1 MPICNDDTRLEKLQA
16 LGFESESDYHD
27 HERVMQASKVLGAEQ
42 KVDSI
47 AAGSS
52 VFNRQ
57 NVGAPHNS
65 GDAFN
70 YQLLARL
77 KQDCEYYLGH
87 GNRAKKHLWAG
98 DEVEQIAKMK
108 ALYAGFSEKP
118 EWISLEDI
126 EQYEAK
132 MLTAIGSP
140 AVSQDTADGPKN
152 ALGHVAAKPFYI
164 WANDDCANKSD
175 SFSEAKTIRLALFNE
190 GGESVY
196 IVDADGV
203 EVVDAEIECH
213 ESLAK
218 SGYFAGARKPEVK
231 PGFAGAFMVNDPL
244 DHDGFAIVGDDVG
257 VLILEAQAQLIH
269 PDD

>member
-16 LGFESESDYHD
+16 LGFESESDYLE
-27 HERVMQASKVLGAEQ
+27 HERVMQASKVLCAEQ

-52 VFNRQ
+52 AFNRQ

-87 GNRAKKHLWAG
+87 GNRAKKHLWAC
-98 DEVEQIAKMK
+98 DEAEQIAKMK
-108 ALYAGFSEKP
+108 ALYAGFSENP
-118 EWISLEDI
+118 EWISLEEI
-126 EQYEAK
+126 EQYKAK
-132 MLTAIGSP
+132 MLNAIGRP
-140 AVSQDTADGPKN
+140 VEESQGEADAPKN
-152 ALGHVAAKPFYI
+152 ALGKVAAKPFYI

-175 SFSEAKTIRLALFNE
+175 SFSEAKNIRLAMFNE
-190 GGESVY
+190 GGESVH

-203 EVVDAEIECH
+203 EVVDSERLKRL
-213 ESLAK
+213 S
-218 SGYFAGARKPEVK
+218 PTT
-231 PGFAGAFMVNDPL
+231 
-244 DHDGFAIVGDDVG
+244 
-257 VLILEAQAQLIH
+257 
-269 PDD
+269 

>member
-1 MPICNDDTRLEKLQA
+1 MTMKQSQA
-16 LGFESESDYHD
+16 DVG
-27 HERVMQASKVLGAEQ
+27 QQ

-47 AAGSS
+47 AVGSNA
-52 VFNRQ
+52 FNRQ
-57 NVGAPHNS
+57 NAGAPHNS
-65 GDAFN
+65 GDEFS

-98 DEVEQIAKMK
+98 DESEQIAKMK
-108 ALYAGFSEKP
+108 ALYAGFSENP

-231 PGFAGAFMVNDPL
+231 PGIAGAYMVNDPR
-244 DHDGFAIVGDDVG
+244 HPDGFAIVGDDVG
-257 VLILEAQAQLIH
+257 ALILEAQAKLIH

>member
-1 MPICNDDTRLEKLQA
+1 MTMKQSQA
-16 LGFESESDYHD
+16 DVG
-27 HERVMQASKVLGAEQ
+27 QQ

-47 AAGSS
+47 AVGSNA
-52 VFNRQ
+52 FNRQ
-57 NVGAPHNS
+57 KAGAPHNS
-65 GDAFN
+65 GDEFS

-98 DEVEQIAKMK
+98 DESEQIAKMK
-108 ALYAGFSEKP
+108 ALYAGFSENP

-231 PGFAGAFMVNDPL
+231 PGIAGAYMVNDPRHL
-244 DHDGFAIVGDDVG
+244 DGFAIVGDDVG
-257 VLILEAQAQLIH
+257 ALILEAQAKLIH